1 MKDYCSYVNIFHG
14 CAEIDLP
21 TPEGIAASWHFIK
34 GLTGNTS
41 PAACLPFGK
50 FSCGCYSGGY
60 PTGYG
65 RQEINSDTCVRKLS
79 DKLLTLGVSHMH
91 QHGTG
96 GICTYYNYA
105 VTTPFFGSPDNIT
118 HPRTIAKED
127 ACPGY
132 YSLETVEDKLSF
144 EVTMAEKCAVHQYHF
159 GKPGGR
165 IAVDFANNGLY
176 NNPHLRRPA
185 YNGRLTILSDHEVA
199 AEAELQGVRLYFH
212 VICENA
218 SCVTLYSGTETLPGT
233 EYSFASSDGGVGV
246 IFDSDSEDVRLKVA
260 VASKSAA
267 LAAEQAR
274 GERRSF
280 AEIADAAYKSWN
292 KYLSAIAIE
301 ADERT
306 KRIFYSNFYHSLTKP
321 SDWSGE
327 SHLYD
332 TPDYMVDFATM
343 WDIYKTELPLIFSLY
358 PEISTKIVNTYLNVC
373 DKLGIFPNCLLMY
386 DDYEFSA
393 NQSSMLG
400 DYLLCDA
407 YYRDVQNVDWNH
419 ALDCAKRDMLRPS
432 YDRFRET
439 GSCEYATHTLDM
451 AEGACNI
458 AAVAKEC
465 GRDDIADFFAP
476 YADNWK
482 NAFDPNTGL
491 LTETSEYYEGNHW
504 NYSFRPMNDMSAR
517 IALCDSINGTA
528 GEAFLAYLDR
538 FFGFTD
544 AADVSARFE
553 GYNNESDMESPASYL
568 YLGKTGHDRFCD
580 VVTAAET
587 YMFPE
592 GRGDIPGNND
602 SGGTSSC
609 YLWNTLG
616 LFPITGQNLI
626 FAGCPQIPGAT
637 LHLANGKTLS
647 IVRQGEGKYV
657 ESVSLNGR
665 VLDDFRMTV
674 REMMEGGEIV
684 FCMR

>member
-65 RQEINSDTCVRKLS
+65 RQEINSDTFVKKLS

-144 EVTMAEKCAVHQYHF
+144 EVTMVEKCAVHQYHF

-246 IFDSDSEDVRLKVA
+246 IFDSDSEDVRRGIK
-260 VASKSAA
+260 
-267 LAAEQAR
+267 ECRAR
-274 GERRSF
+274 G
-280 AEIADAAYKSWN
+280 
-292 KYLSAIAIE
+292 
-301 ADERT
+301 RT
-306 KRIFYSNFYHSLTKP
+306 
-321 SDWSGE
+321 
-327 SHLYD
+327 
-332 TPDYMVDFATM
+332 
-343 WDIYKTELPLIFSLY
+343 
-358 PEISTKIVNTYLNVC
+358 
-373 DKLGIFPNCLLMY
+373 
-386 DDYEFSA
+386 
-393 NQSSMLG
+393 
-400 DYLLCDA
+400 
-407 YYRDVQNVDWNH
+407 
-419 ALDCAKRDMLRPS
+419 
-432 YDRFRET
+432 
-439 GSCEYATHTLDM
+439 
-451 AEGACNI
+451 
-458 AAVAKEC
+458 
-465 GRDDIADFFAP
+465 
-476 YADNWK
+476 
-482 NAFDPNTGL
+482 
-491 LTETSEYYEGNHW
+491 
-504 NYSFRPMNDMSAR
+504 
-517 IALCDSINGTA
+517 GTR
-528 GEAFLAYLDR
+528 GEAFLCRDR
-538 FFGFTD
+538 RCRIQELEQ
-544 AADVSARFE
+544 VS
-553 GYNNESDMESPASYL
+553 
-568 YLGKTGHDRFCD
+568 
-580 VVTAAET
+580 
-587 YMFPE
+587 
-592 GRGDIPGNND
+592 
-602 SGGTSSC
+602 
-609 YLWNTLG
+609 
-616 LFPITGQNLI
+616 
-626 FAGCPQIPGAT
+626 
-637 LHLANGKTLS
+637 
-647 IVRQGEGKYV
+647 
-657 ESVSLNGR
+657 
-665 VLDDFRMTV
+665 FRH
-674 REMMEGGEIV
+674 
-684 FCMR
+684 